1 LVEGEKRKE
10 TDFDF
15 FLCLLS
21 FGINSKRLEN
31 IKIFSTFMMSSFTG
45 QQKTVCFEF
54 KGCRHFTVA
63 IVLSKTSST
72 CPGYH
77 PSEYAIATVS
87 PLENL

>member
-1 LVEGEKRKE
+1 
-10 TDFDF
+10 
-15 FLCLLS
+15 
-21 FGINSKRLEN
+21 
-31 IKIFSTFMMSSFTG
+31 MMSSFTG

-54 KGCRHFTVA
+54 KGCRHFSVA
-63 IVLSKTSST
+63 KVLSKTSST